1 MKVFILKIHILH
13 IIFISNLNNIAGKKF
28 EYCEP
33 LSPEDDYMDCVDSK
47 VASSHSRH
55 GSMKNFKSRTIPS
68 TSSES
73 NFNKTIDL
81 KEKGAFNS
89 FTSNNTIG
97 NPPGQAFHMD
107 EFQGRRSM
115 YLKRDSCMT
124 ESTLLSGDSSETNCT
139 MMTTISSEPPQSA
152 STVIDRNPSV
162 RSGRRHAINITS
174 NPGYQV
180 LHSSHSTLDRTCSD
194 SVVSLSRCRKSTSDL
209 RSSQDDDCPTV
220 YNERRSSQAST
231 SSKFRRR
238 GSSKG
243 GLAYLASRRSSRD
256 SMKSACSNASIY
268 SNDDE
273 IAPLAFQ
280 SSTRGRQRRT
290 SNFLELP
297 GEFYQ
302 IILNYFI
309 HVIVSCTNQSH

>member
-1 MKVFILKIHILH
+1 
-13 IIFISNLNNIAGKKF
+13 
-28 EYCEP
+28 
-33 LSPEDDYMDCVDSK
+33 MDCVENQVS
-47 VASSHSRH
+47 ASHSRH

-73 NFNKTIDL
+73 NYSTTIDL
-81 KEKGAFNS
+81 KDKGAFNS
-89 FTSNNTIG
+89 FTSSSVG
-97 NPPGQAFHMD
+97 AASNPTGQSLHMD
-107 EFQGRRSM
+107 EFIHGRRNM
-115 YLKRDSCMT
+115 YFKRDSCMT
-124 ESTLLSGDSSETNCT
+124 ESTQLSGDSCETNCT
-139 MMTTISSEPPQSA
+139 MMTTISSEQPSN

-194 SVVSLSRCRKSTSDL
+194 SAVSLSRCRKSTSDL
-209 RSSQDDDCPTV
+209 RSSQDEESSTG
-220 YNERRSSQAST
+220 YTERRLSQVST

-297 GEFYQ
+297 GEFN
-302 IILNYFI
+302 INL
-309 HVIVSCTNQSH
+309 HEVISLLFLG

>member
-1 MKVFILKIHILH
+1 M
-13 IIFISNLNNIAGKKF
+13 S
-28 EYCEP
+28 
-33 LSPEDDYMDCVDSK
+33 
-47 VASSHSRH
+47 SSHSRH

-73 NFNKTIDL
+73 NYSTTIDS
-81 KEKGAFNS
+81 KDKGAFNS
-89 FTSNNTIG
+89 FTSSSLGANGT
-97 NPPGQAFHMD
+97 GQSLHMD
-107 EFQGRRSM
+107 EFIHGRRNM
-115 YLKRDSCMT
+115 YFKRDSCMT
-124 ESTLLSGDSSETNCT
+124 ECTQLSGDSCETNCT
-139 MMTTISSEPPQSA
+139 MMTTISSEQPPPSTT
-152 STVIDRNPSV
+152 STHNTTVIDRNPSV

-209 RSSQDDDCPTV
+209 RSSQDEESSTG
-220 YNERRSSQAST
+220 YTERRLSQAST

-268 SNDDE
+268 SNDDD

-280 SSTRGRQRRT
+280 SSTRGQQRRT

-297 GEFYQ
+297 GEFYINLHELISVLGCEDLRRKCSRNMQ
-302 IILNYFI
+302 I
-309 HVIVSCTNQSH
+309 S